1 MFVNLDTKSKSLNN
15 LLPFLNPQMVSRE
28 SNQKNWVCTREGR
41 EGRCEVNAYSSGQ
54 GLLISAGDIEQNP
67 GPGR

>member
-1 MFVNLDTKSKSLNN
+1 MFVSLDSKSESLN
-15 LLPFLNPQMVSRE
+15 LLLFLTPQMVSRE
-28 SNQKNWVCTREGR
+28 SKEKNWLYTREGR
-41 EGRCEVNAYSSGQ
+41 EGRCKANAYSSGQ